1 MDRLLQIETFIAAI
15 EHASFSK
22 AARELKVTP
31 AMIGRRVD
39 ALEKRLR
46 LKLLHRSTRHLTL
59 TEDGRQYV
67 QQCRR
72 ILAEL
77 NKMEDGVINRHN
89 NVSGRLIVSA
99 PASFGSKHVA
109 VHASGFLK
117 KHPHVE
123 ISFNLTDQLVTL
135 TRDRYDLAIRVGRVT
150 EPNCVAVR
158 LASGRRVVSGSPA
171 YFARFGIPQTPSDLA
186 RHKCLAFNMN
196 GERRPWQFMHKGRT
210 INVQV
215 DGPLDCNDG
224 NLLHQWTLEG
234 LGLQWRSLWEISDD
248 LAAGRLMIA
257 LDDFVSPE
265 SDIMAVYPVNK
276 YVPERVRQ
284 FINHLRAIYRQKSYW
299 MPRSS

>member
-1 MDRLLQIETFIAAI
+1 MDRLLQIETFIAAV

-39 ALEKRLR
+39 VLEKRLGV
-46 LKLLHRSTRHLTL
+46 KLLHRSTRHLTL

-67 QQCRR
+67 QQCRK

-77 NKMEDGVINRHN
+77 NKMEDGVINSHDY
-89 NVSGRLIVSA
+89 VSGRLTVSA

-109 VHASGFLK
+109 VHASAFLK
-117 KHPHVE
+117 KNPDVK
-123 ISFNLTDQLVTL
+123 ISFDLTDQLVTL
-135 TRDRYDLAIRVGRVT
+135 TRDRYDLAIRVGRVV

-158 LASGRRVVSGSPA
+158 LARGRRVVSGSPA
-171 YFARFGIPQTPSDLA
+171 YFARFGVPQTPTDLA

-210 INVQV
+210 INVDV

-248 LAAGRLMIA
+248 LAAGRLVTA

-265 SDIMAVYPVNK
+265 SDVMAVYPLNR
-276 YVPERVRQ
+276 YVPARVRQ
-284 FINHLRAIYRQKSYW
+284 FISHLRAIYRQKSYW
-299 MPRSS
+299 MP

>member
-1 MDRLLQIETFIAAI
+1 MDRLLQIETFIAAV

-46 LKLLHRSTRHLTL
+46 VKLLHRSTRRLTL

-67 QQCRR
+67 QQCRS

-77 NKMEDGVINRHN
+77 NKMEDGVINRHDHI
-89 NVSGRLIVSA
+89 SGRLIVSA

-123 ISFNLTDQLVTL
+123 ISFHLTDQLVNL

-171 YFARFGIPQTPSDLA
+171 YFARYGIPQTPSDLA

-248 LAAGRLMIA
+248 LAAGRLVTA

-265 SDIMAVYPVNK
+265 SGVTAVYPLNR

>member
-1 MDRLLQIETFIAAI
+1 MDRLLQIETFIAAV
-15 EHASFSK
+15 ENASFTG

-46 LKLLHRSTRHLTL
+46 IKLLHRSTRRLTL

-72 ILAEL
+72 ILVEL
-77 NKMEDGVINRHN
+77 NKIEDGVLKRHDHI
-89 NVSGRLIVSA
+89 SGRLIVSA

-109 VHASGFLK
+109 VHAAAFLK
-117 KHPHVE
+117 KHPQVE
-123 ISFNLTDQLVTL
+123 ISFHLTDQLVAL

-158 LASGRRVVSGSPA
+158 LASGRRVVAGSPA
-171 YFARFGIPQTPSDLA
+171 YLALHGIPQTPGDLA
-186 RHKCLAFNMN
+186 RHRCLAFNEN
-196 GERRPWQFMHKGRT
+196 GERRPWQFIHKGRT
-210 INVQV
+210 IIVQV

-224 NLLHQWTLEG
+224 NLLHQWALEG

-248 LAAGRLMIA
+248 LAAGRLVTV

-265 SDIMAVYPVNK
+265 SGVMAVYPLNK
-276 YVPERVRQ
+276 YVPQCVRH
-284 FINHLRAIYRQKSYW
+284 FVSHLRAIYRQKNYW